1 MNALAKSPVRD
12 VSGRRLLLSAVLFF
26 VGYVLALAAAEMRD
40 LPQAARVVM
49 ALLPVAVFVWI
60 LLQIVA
66 GIRQLDELERR
77 IQLEALAVAYPCA
90 LVLMMMLGVLQRVI
104 YLSPQDWSYRHLW
117 PFFVL
122 FYLGGLALARRRYQ

>member
-12 VSGRRLLLSAVLFF
+12 ISGRRLLLSAVLFF

-90 LVLMMMLGVLQRVI
+90 LVLMMMLGVLQRVV
-104 YLSPQDWSYRHLW
+104 YLSPHDWSYRH
-117 PFFVL
+117 VSSSI
-122 FYLGGLALARRRYQ
+122 LAG

>member
-90 LVLMMMLGVLQRVI
+90 LVLMMMLGVLQ
-104 YLSPQDWSYRHLW
+104 
-117 PFFVL
+117 
-122 FYLGGLALARRRYQ
+122 